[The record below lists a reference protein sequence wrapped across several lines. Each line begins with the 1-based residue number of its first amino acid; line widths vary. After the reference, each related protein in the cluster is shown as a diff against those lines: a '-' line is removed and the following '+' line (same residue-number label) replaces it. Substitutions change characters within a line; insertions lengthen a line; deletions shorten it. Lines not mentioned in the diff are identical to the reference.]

1 MLEERENHLNI
12 ISNKC
17 YRREIFFLLL
27 KIMLKEP
34 KMLP

>member
-1 MLEERENHLNI
+1 MLEEKENHFNI

-17 YRREIFFLLL
+17 YRRENFFKI